1 MRGPLLLLALL
12 TLSVAAAENDRLVLT
27 DGRQFAGQF
36 VSLDNQVVRFAFGSS
51 LQEMPRSQVKALYQA
66 GQQVLPEPAPP
77 EPAAPVVVE
86 HTTVV
91 ERPVYVPSY
100 LERFSGWTIGY
111 SIAYGIGYGIGYG
124 RQHHCHS
131 GWHVGWS
138 TGWYVPIPWCR

>member
-1 MRGPLLLLALL
+1 MRSSLLLLAVLPWSL
-12 TLSVAAAENDRLVLT
+12 VAAENDRLVLT

-36 VSLDNQVVRFAFGSS
+36 VSLDNQVVRFAYGSS

-77 EPAAPVVVE
+77 APAAPVVVE
-86 HTTVV
+86 RTTVV

-111 SIAYGIGYGIGYG
+111 GIGYGYG

-131 GWHVGWS
+131 GWNVGWS
-138 TGWYVPIPWCR
+138 TGWYLPVPWYR